1 MFRSLCVL
9 AIYEVLIDITFENH
23 NHHKGDRGKT
33 SKIGLKGTKI
43 G

>member
-1 MFRSLCVL
+1 MFGSLCVL
-9 AIYEVLIDITFENH
+9 EIYEVLIDTTFKDH
-23 NHHKGDRGKT
+23 NHHKGDREKT

>member
-9 AIYEVLIDITFENH
+9 EIYEVLIDTKFEDH
-23 NHHKGDRGKT
+23 NHHKGDRGKM
-33 SKIGLKGTKI
+33 SKMGLKGTQI